1 MSSVHTIAILPHD
14 LDDRRVRVSLQ
25 NAEKGGGLRLTEET
39 FSEGVGWFA
48 QAHVD
53 LSPAQVSELRQAL
66 GLTSSSSAMRKIA
79 RPQAAAFAIHRAG

>member
-1 MSSVHTIAILPHD
+1 VSNANTIAILPHD
-14 LDDRRVRVSLQ
+14 QDDRRVRVTLQ
-25 NAEKGGGLRLTEET
+25 NAASGGGLRLTEET
-39 FSEGVGWFA
+39 FSDGVGWFA

-66 GLTSSSSAMRKIA
+66 GLTLSSGATRKIA